1 MGDGALARIGVAAT
15 TIGLAGC
22 GTAGMITD
30 GFGSVLGSE
39 EPKTSTLGRA
49 HDAECKESGYKPGTK
64 GFIECR
70 LSQERERPSQPP
82 AVVDDL
88 GV

>member
-1 MGDGALARIGVAAT
+1 MGRLLALALAAT

-30 GFGSVLGSE
+30 GFGSVLGSQ
-39 EPKTSTLGRA
+39 EPKTSTLDRT
-49 HDAECKESGYKPGTK
+49 HDAECKESGLKPGTQ
-64 GFIECR
+64 GFINCR
-70 LSQERERPSQPP
+70 LSQERDRPSQPP
-82 AVVDDL
+82 ATVHDL